1 MCQEEILRA
10 VGKVKTIN
18 FIGFS
23 HQLLLDRG
31 REIQHTNTAVYT
43 SFHIPRD
50 HKLPMKRNL

>member
-1 MCQEEILRA
+1 MWQEENLRA

-23 HQLLLDRG
+23 HWLLLDRNK
-31 REIQHTNTAVYT
+31 EIQHTNTAVYT
-43 SFHIPRD
+43 SFHIARD